1 MISSVYISGPM
12 EGIKNYEE
20 NFRKAEKK
28 LIKEG
33 YEVTNPADIDVTGMS
48 REEILDM
55 DLGIIELCDAI
66 YMLKGWQQSRG
77 ANREYGFARG
87 CGMAIMFE

>member
-48 REEILDM
+48 RDSGHGPRNHRAMRRNIHAQ
-55 DLGIIELCDAI
+55 GVAAVP
-66 YMLKGWQQSRG
+66 R
-77 ANREYGFARG
+77 REPGVWVCAWLWDGYHV
-87 CGMAIMFE
+87 